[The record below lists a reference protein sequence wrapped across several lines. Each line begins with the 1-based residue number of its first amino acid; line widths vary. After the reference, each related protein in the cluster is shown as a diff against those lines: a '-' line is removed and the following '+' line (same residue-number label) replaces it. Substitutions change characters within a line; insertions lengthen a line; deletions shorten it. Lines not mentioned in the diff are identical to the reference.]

1 MNLKHISII
10 VFLAFFSNK
19 LIAQQGPG
27 QRIRLLK
34 TSYITQAIDLAPSEA
49 EQFWP
54 IYNLYTK
61 KLQKL
66 KMANEVL
73 IKQKINQVGGIDF
86 LSDQAANEILNTIKN
101 NEKEISA
108 TKIEMITKLQK
119 VISAKKILLLHKAE
133 RSFNRRMLQE
143 LGKRRGRQ

>member
-66 KMANEVL
+66 KMANEVI